1 MRIDDN
7 TVTLVL
13 IVVAGLVVALAIWL
27 GRGLKARKTKA
38 GYELEVQSK
47 SPEASGGIQVARG
60 AKITG
65 STVGDIAGV
74 KIEGSGAPG
83 PLPDRIQVF
92 DQGTLKNVQAGD
104 IAGVKK
110 STPPK
115 PAP

>member
-7 TVTLVL
+7 TVTIVL
-13 IVVAGLVVALAIWL
+13 IVVAGLVVALAIWF

-38 GYELEVQSK
+38 GYELEVQSQ
-47 SPEASGGIQVARG
+47 PADAAGGIQVARG

-74 KIEGSGAPG
+74 KVEGGGAAG
-83 PLPDRIQVF
+83 PVPDRIQVF

-110 STPPK
+110 TTPPK
-115 PAP
+115 SAP